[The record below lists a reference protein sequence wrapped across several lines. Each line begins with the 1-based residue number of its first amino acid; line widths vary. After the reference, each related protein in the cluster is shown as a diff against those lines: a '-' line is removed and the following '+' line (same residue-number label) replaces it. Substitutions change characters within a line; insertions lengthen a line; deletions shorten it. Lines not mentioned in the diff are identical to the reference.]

1 LLDYKNN
8 LQNQPSTN
16 QESLLH
22 PGIILNSSI
31 VIPSKIRLIEWSHIF
46 SIGKKRL
53 RNILHGKDDLSLEL
67 SIKLSQLFDTA
78 PTHWLNL
85 QLLYYTN
92 LYVTNESIVLSK
104 RRVGVSENVMKPG
117 DVLYENYL
125 FPMRWK
131 VHEFASH
138 IDIGVKVSRL
148 DHLKQ
153 GSVIIDFDLALRI
166 SEALGMYGSNVLVEA
181 STSLFN

>member
-1 LLDYKNN
+1 
-8 LQNQPSTN
+8 
-16 QESLLH
+16 
-22 PGIILNSSI
+22 
-31 VIPSKIRLIEWSHIF
+31 
-46 SIGKKRL
+46 
-53 RNILHGKDDLSLEL
+53 
-67 SIKLSQLFDTA
+67 
-78 PTHWLNL
+78 
-85 QLLYYTN
+85 
-92 LYVTNESIVLSK
+92 
-104 RRVGVSENVMKPG
+104 MKPG

-138 IDIGVKVSRL
+138 IGVKVSRL

>member
-1 LLDYKNN
+1 MLDYKNN

-138 IDIGVKVSRL
+138 IGVKVSRL